1 MESII
6 LKNAAVSKRL
16 LVVFAH
22 PDDESFGPAGT
33 MIHYASRGVG
43 VHYVCATRGEAGYAA
58 PELLTRY
65 NSLAE
70 LRTAELRCATE
81 QLGLTGLHMLDY
93 RDSGMENTV
102 ENNNPAS
109 LYQAPLVEVAGK
121 VIQLIRQIQPQI
133 VLTFGPSGGY
143 FHPDHVKM
151 HQAATMAFFAA
162 GDGEKFP
169 CQQDD
174 LPPYQPQKL
183 YYTVFPQGAVKLAV
197 KILPVFGQDPAALG
211 RNRDINLRRM
221 AEVEQ
226 EVTTRIKVAAYFKAS
241 QRAAQCYASQA
252 PAGGNRFSAFLS
264 RWLFRYDTYTC
275 AFPRMKKG
283 WVEHDLFE
291 GVDEE

>member
-6 LKNAAVSKRL
+6 LKDAAVSRRL

-33 MIHYASRGVG
+33 IIHYASRGVG
-43 VHYVCATRGEAGYAA
+43 VHYVCATRGEAGYAP
-58 PELLTRY
+58 PELLERY
-65 NSLAE
+65 DSLAE
-70 LRTAELRCATE
+70 LRTAELRCAA
-81 QLGLTGLHMLDY
+81 QHLGLTGLHTLDY
-93 RDSGMENTV
+93 RDSGMEDTV
-102 ENNNPAS
+102 ENRDPAS
-109 LYQAPLVEVAGK
+109 LYQAPLEEVAGK
-121 VIQLIRQIQPQI
+121 VIKLIRQIRPQV

-162 GDGEKFP
+162 GDGKRFP
-169 CQQDD
+169 CQRDD
-174 LPPYQPQKL
+174 LQPYQPQKL

-197 KILPVFGQDPAALG
+197 KILPVLGHDPAALG

-226 EVTTRIKVAAYFKAS
+226 EVTTRIKVGAYFRAS

-252 PAGGNRFSAFLS
+252 PPGGNRFPAFLG
-264 RWLFRYDTYTC
+264 RWLFQYDTYTC
-275 AFPRMKKG
+275 AFPRIGRM
-283 WVEHDLFE
+283 EHDLFE
-291 GVDEE
+291 GVDER